1 MTSKDYQ
8 LFDLTPEA
16 DLEEIKKAYRK
27 LTLLYH
33 PDKCGGDNTIYQKV
47 KTAYKAIFN
56 MKTGQGN
63 CYTHEEFKNQY
74 KEHIS
79 KKDNNKKDDNNKNDC
94 DLVSNFDIQKFN
106 QTFEQNGGAWTGAP
120 SGISRG
126 APSSVPSGGGA
137 PPDFGRTGVGGGGA
151 SPNYIDNYKAFVPN
165 SNNVLGQR
173 LYADNPESFAGA
185 FNAQFDHLN
194 KNTLKKYTGDPQP
207 IIGGFTALFDDTK
220 PEDTVP
226 SSGDGD
232 NMLWNGGLD
241 HVKFAKLG
249 DDMNLAKNPENVE
262 QLLPTS
268 SLPSKRV
275 NKDDCPFPDLTL
287 KLKKMQE
294 ERKAALLATAKNLTK
309 LPPTK

>member
-8 LFDLTPEA
+8 LFDLTPDA

-33 PDKCGGDNTIYQKV
+33 PDKCGGDDTIYQKV

-79 KKDNNKKDDNNKNDC
+79 KKDNSKNDNCKNDNSKDDC

-106 QTFEQNGGAWTGAP
+106 QTFEQNGRAMTGASHGAP
-120 SGISRG
+120 SGGS
-126 APSSVPSGGGA
+126 
-137 PPDFGRTGVGGGGA
+137 A
-151 SPNYIDNYKAFVPN
+151 SPTDYINSYKAFVPN
-165 SNNVLGQR
+165 SNNVLGQG
-173 LYADNPESFAGA
+173 LYANNPESFAGA

-226 SSGDGD
+226 SGDVGVGVGD

-241 HVKFAKLG
+241 HVKFAKIG
-249 DDMNLAKNPENVE
+249 DDMNLAKNPEKVE
-262 QLLPTS
+262 QLLPKS
-268 SLPSKRV
+268 SLLSKCV
-275 NKDDCPFPDLTL
+275 KNDCSFPDLTL

-309 LPPTK
+309 LPPKK